1 MGRRSYV
8 WRSLTGYAQEGS
20 SFRVQVCGVMA
31 MLSITQETRLS
42 FLDLASMMV
51 LISWAL
57 AKLISC
63 HMAGLH
69 SDVPQCLKIH
79 CRTHFL

>member
-8 WRSLTGYAQEGS
+8 WRSLTGYAREDS

-31 MLSITQETRLS
+31 MLSITQETQLS

-69 SDVPQCLKIH
+69 SDFPQCLKIH